1 MAIDD
6 PAKVEEDP
14 WKIIVDYLFLG
25 IYTIEMV
32 LKILGFGFI
41 FNKGAYIRD
50 AWNIL
55 DFVIVLSGYVELFV
69 TSTSLNLGVLWS
81 FWVLRPLRTI
91 SGIEGLWVL
100 VSALLQSIPLLRDTL
115 MILLFFFFI
124 MGIAGL

>member
-41 FNKGAYIRD
+41 FNKGAYI
-50 AWNIL
+50 
-55 DFVIVLSGYVELFV
+55 
-69 TSTSLNLGVLWS
+69 
-81 FWVLRPLRTI
+81 
-91 SGIEGLWVL
+91 
-100 VSALLQSIPLLRDTL
+100 
-115 MILLFFFFI
+115 
-124 MGIAGL
+124 